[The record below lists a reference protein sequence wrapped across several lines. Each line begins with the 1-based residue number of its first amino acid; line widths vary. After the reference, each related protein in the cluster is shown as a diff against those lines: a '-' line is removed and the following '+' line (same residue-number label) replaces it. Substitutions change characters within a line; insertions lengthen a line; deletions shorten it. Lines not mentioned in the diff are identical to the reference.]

1 MYILVQ
7 DKAQDKVQD
16 KYPDV
21 SQSTWKVFAN
31 FKFFFTRKRLQ
42 QH

>member
-21 SQSTWKVFAN
+21 SQSAWKVLVVRVFMLSFVN
-31 FKFFFTRKRLQ
+31 
-42 QH
+42 